1 MIPTADRPSSGL
13 DSRPDFHRPRARPW
27 LAGLA
32 LPLAILLSLA
42 LPRPAA
48 AAAIPP
54 GVWLMDGEVAVQ
66 IFDCADLL
74 CGRILW
80 LLTPRNAEG
89 ELNKDR
95 KNPNP
100 ALRQRPLCGLTILW
114 GLHQTAPDRW
124 SGGGFYNPN
133 DGKTYNVS
141 AQLKSADVIV
151 ARIYSGIPLFGTTKT
166 LSRVSHGTSDGWC

>member
-1 MIPTADRPSSGL
+1 MPTGDCASSGL
-13 DSRPDFHRPRARPW
+13 DRGSDSDRSRPRPW
-27 LAGLA
+27 LGCLT
-32 LPLAILLSLA
+32 LPLAILISLA
-42 LPRPAA
+42 LPRPVA

-54 GVWLMDGEVAVQ
+54 GVWLMDGEVAVE

-80 LLTPRNAEG
+80 LLTPRNSEG
-89 ELNKDR
+89 ELNKDK

-100 ALRQRPLCGLTILW
+100 ALRERPLCGLTILW
-114 GLHQTAPDRW
+114 GLHHTPPDRW
-124 SGGGFYNPN
+124 GAGGFYNPN
-133 DGKTYNVS
+133 DGGTYNVA

-151 ARIYSGIPLFGTTKT
+151 ARIYSGIPLFGKTKT

>member
-1 MIPTADRPSSGL
+1 MRTADRALSRL
-13 DSRPDFHRPRARPW
+13 DRRRDSIRSRARHRLGRAALL
-27 LAGLA
+27 LATLA
-32 LPLAILLSLA
+32 SLA
-42 LPRPAA
+42 LPRTVAG
-48 AAAIPP
+48 AAIPP

-66 IFDCADLL
+66 IFDCAGLL

-80 LLTPRNAEG
+80 LLRPRDPEG

-95 KNPNP
+95 KNPDP

-124 SGGGFYNPN
+124 SGGGFYNPD
-133 DGKTYNVS
+133 DGETYNVS
-141 AQLKSADVIV
+141 AQLKSPDVIV
-151 ARIYSGIPLFGTTKT
+151 ARIYSGFPLFGRTKT